1 MTVCFIVLMF
11 SMFGAVSINPWYSIL
26 QVKEA
31 KMLRCKALVRTQPGT
46 CLAVHTTAFLPTPWA
61 CLLHSTAGLPIP
73 WMVIKIN
80 ITSARGTGP
89 TSQTVAVGA
98 GFWRLPAISA
108 TSAGEKVAARQLDG
122 NGLTTKYTDAL
133 QY

>member
-1 MTVCFIVLMF
+1 
-11 SMFGAVSINPWYSIL
+11 
-26 QVKEA
+26 
-31 KMLRCKALVRTQPGT
+31 
-46 CLAVHTTAFLPTPWA
+46 
-61 CLLHSTAGLPIP
+61 
-73 WMVIKIN
+73 MVVKIN
-80 ITSARGTGP
+80 ITSAHGTGP

-133 QY
+133 QD